1 MLSSPQF
8 ALMATFIALCAT
20 AQPSPFAVPLSYYL
34 VYGVTDEHWQAFCD
48 FCASKGVTEY
58 GMIAWGIPGVAAL
71 VYWFNGLLLL
81 ALGACATR
89 PAGAP
94 QRHADPHCGQLRL
107 LCAAPGAQTRTGDQQ
122 SCRSSRS
129 RRINDSIGPRSGK

>member
-8 ALMATFIALCAT
+8 ALVATFIALCAT

-48 FCASKGVTEY
+48 FWASKGVTEY

-71 VYWFNGLLLL
+71 VYWLNGLLLL
-81 ALGACATR
+81 ALGVYTT
-89 PAGAP
+89 GAP
-94 QRHADPHCGQLRL
+94 ACLPHPPATTLAMLRG
-107 LCAAPGAQTRTGDQQ
+107 CAP
-122 SCRSSRS
+122 SRAHLVCA
-129 RRINDSIGPRSGK
+129 